1 MLTAEGL
8 GACASALG
16 ITTPRLL
23 FPQRSGGAHPGEQL
37 RPGGGGAGRGRGA
50 AAPGVPG
57 RPRWAPSPWGCPLG
71 RRMAPAPGPGLRP
84 HLVIAEQ
91 PKQRGMRFRHE
102 REGRSAGN
110 ILGESSTRPA
120 RRCPPSS
127 WVPEESP
134 GGGHEHGEDLLPGLL
149 PGPAGEDTRHG
160 PCALRARLRQEVH
173 KHRSCGSAGSTRRA
187 GSARAASSSTCCV
200 TRIFI
205 IWAISSWFC
214 PGPAPQDQ
222 AGPWRSPV
230 RRQPQ
235 PVPQRHFNG
244 AARPRV
250 QRLDERRELRRLLR
264 AFIRAGHPAGGPPG
278 NQRLP
283 AGAHHHRLHHPQCL

>member
-102 REGRSAGN
+102 CEGRSAGN

-173 KHRSCGSAGSTRRA
+173 KHRSCRSAGSTRRA
-187 GSARAASSSTCCV
+187 GSARAASSSACCA
-200 TRIFI
+200 TRCRKEQHDLVYSNWISGENSDGCYEHFTELDILQVALLETNAYLLALTI
-205 IWAISSWFC
+205 IVSIIHSVFEFLAFKNSRASS
-214 PGPAPQDQ
+214 P
-222 AGPWRSPV
+222 
-230 RRQPQ
+230 
-235 PVPQRHFNG
+235 
-244 AARPRV
+244 
-250 QRLDERRELRRLLR
+250 
-264 AFIRAGHPAGGPPG
+264 
-278 NQRLP
+278 
-283 AGAHHHRLHHPQCL
+283 

>member
-1 MLTAEGL
+1 MGPSVEQVHTAAPSASGSSSCACPVGVLTAAQL
-8 GACASALG
+8 LQALQ
-16 ITTPRLL
+16 PKA
-23 FPQRSGGAHPGEQL
+23 GGAAEELGNGLP
-37 RPGGGGAGRGRGA
+37 PTCICGRGQRD
-50 AAPGVPG
+50 
-57 RPRWAPSPWGCPLG
+57 RWLWCT
-71 RRMAPAPGPGLRP
+71 
-84 HLVIAEQ
+84 
-91 PKQRGMRFRHE
+91 
-102 REGRSAGN
+102 EGRSPGP
-110 ILGESSTRPA
+110 SKPA
-120 RRCPPSS
+120 RLPSVS
-127 WVPEESP
+127 AGREGILWKIWVPEESP

-244 AARPRV
+244 NCWMQGRKVTGAARPRV